1 MDNMIA
7 NTNTNIIIQ
16 KKNFSS
22 LIIHMHTFPIFAI
35 SNNFAQ
41 IAAKNALS
49 GFFSCIC
56 KKLLLPQWQH
66 LPS

>member
-16 KKNFSS
+16 KKTFPS

-35 SNNFAQ
+35 SNIFAQ
-41 IAAKNALS
+41 TAA
-49 GFFSCIC
+49 
-56 KKLLLPQWQH
+56 
-66 LPS
+66 